1 MASFDDHN
9 KTTQTLTIIND
20 DIQKISNQ
28 ACLTILADDKTLEI
42 KHKLRLGD
50 KSNLGVV
57 FFLFGGLFL
66 IIAPFIKTSDST
78 TKIVG
83 IILGLLLV
91 VFSILTLIR
100 QVCDGLQIKNQIVMF
115 RHNLKRTTIPLNTN
129 LKVKMKTE
137 VMKIRRVGSLGSDFI
152 IVTHFLQDHNIETP
166 ILKFQMDKANADSA
180 KKLGNELTKIING
193 KFRQ

>member
-1 MASFDDHN
+1 VASFDDHN

-57 FFLFGGLFL
+57 FLLFGGLFL

-166 ILKFQMDKANADSA
+166 ILKFQMDKANADNA

>member
-91 VFSILTLIR
+91 VFSILTLIK
-100 QVCDGLQIKNQIVMF
+100 QVCDGLQIKNQIVIF

-166 ILKFQMDKANADSA
+166 ILKFQMDKANADNA

>member
-91 VFSILTLIR
+91 VFSILTLIK

-166 ILKFQMDKANADSA
+166 ILKFQMDKANADNA